1 MKCNIQFIWVFVLLF
16 PLLNGSAKSNDKI
29 NIQNTQLAPDEIIF
43 YSNGSTFSPV
53 LVLQDKA
60 EILWTWDDNTT
71 SNSTTPVKNYGTIQA
86 RRNRLKVTPWSAV
99 RRINIGYDAQ
109 DGGSPDI
116 ELVDKQY
123 VSMVENIN
131 LVAPYLKE
139 WCSSYNT
146 ITSLDFSNFINLET
160 IECFLCQPL
169 QNVNL
174 TNTPNLKRI
183 CFEVNSLLNLDLSD
197 CLVLEQVRA
206 SSNKFTDI
214 SLPPLPQNIW
224 HMCTRD
230 NPQIINQNLFNDLS
244 KYPNIADL
252 FIWASNQKGDLIIPK
267 TNPTRWVGI
276 RAYDN
281 EYTSLD
287 LRGSLQNPN
296 QAGLVD
302 MHNNK
307 LTKVEIAGC
316 HQIKTLDLSQNLL
329 SSETVDHVL
338 KQLDEFGPTITPRHV
353 NLSNNQPPTPL
364 GLEYK
369 SKLEAKGWE
378 VMVDFTTS
386 LNELDK
392 TEIFQI
398 YPNPSKGI
406 FQLHINKMP
415 KNGVTVE
422 ITNLLGQRLLI
433 QKINDNNTEWSV
445 SQYSGKI
452 FFITLSGTDIRETKR
467 VVIDK

>member
-1 MKCNIQFIWVFVLLF
+1 MGLLVL
-16 PLLNGSAKSNDKI
+16 LLNGSAKSNDNSQADK
-29 NIQNTQLAPDEIIF
+29 LAPDEIIF
-43 YSNGSTFSPV
+43 YSNGSTFSPT

-71 SNSTTPVKNYGTIQA
+71 SNSTTPVKNYGTIQV

-116 ELVDKQY
+116 ELVGKQY
-123 VSMVENIN
+123 VSMVENIHH
-131 LVAPYLKE
+131 VAPYLRE

-146 ITSLDFSNFINLET
+146 ITTLDFSNFINLET
-160 IECFLCQPL
+160 IECFLCQSL

-174 TNTPNLKRI
+174 TNTPNLKRV
-183 CFEVNSLLNLDLSD
+183 CFEVNGLLNLDLRD
-197 CLVLEQVRA
+197 CAVLEQVRA

-214 SLPPLPQNIW
+214 TLPPLTQNIW

-230 NPQIINQNLFNDLS
+230 NLQITNQNLFNDLS
-244 KYPNIADL
+244 GYPNMADL

-281 EYTSLD
+281 QYTSLD
-287 LRGSLQNPN
+287 LRGSLQNSR

-307 LTKVEIAGC
+307 LTSVEIAGC

-329 SSETVDHVL
+329 SSETVDYVL
-338 KQLDEFGPTITPRHV
+338 KQLDEFGPTITARHV
-353 NLSNNQPPTPL
+353 NLSNNQPPTMR

-369 SKLEAKGWE
+369 SNLEAKGWE
-378 VMVDFTTS
+378 VIVDTPTS
-386 LNELDK
+386 FNDLLDSE
-392 TEIFQI
+392 TFEII
-398 YPNPSKGI
+398 PNPTNGK
-406 FQLHINKMP
+406 FKLHINEIP
-415 KNGVTVE
+415 KNGLVLE
-422 ITNLLGQRLLI
+422 ITNILGQSLVTQQI
-433 QKINDNNTEWSV
+433 YDADTEWTLN
-445 SQYSGKI
+445 QYAGKI

-467 VVIDK
+467 VVLNK